1 MTTAL
6 KTNTMWKKA
15 PVGPCLVIRR
25 LIDRRNAGAM
35 QPFCWFAVCY
45 CSPDFERSDILPPS
59 AVAGMDRL
67 NYLVT
72 GASEEAELLDEL
84 ASQGGVSRWIN
95 TIGGL
100 TRRTP
105 AKTVYVLNAELW
117 LASAD
122 ISKKPQNLQT
132 ESESVP
138 LVAGYHGAD
147 VRVLCGS
154 FEGKTGPFNPSC
166 GESLML
172 DITLSPGAAFTYPVP
187 PENNTLVYVF
197 GGRAHFGE
205 GEDLFF
211 GKDSFLHMYGGT
223 VTAYTLQTGARFL
236 LLSAAAEKTKNL
248 NFNKIPLK

>member
-1 MTTAL
+1 MSRYPVCLFMGGQNDNCA
-6 KTNTMWKKA
+6 KNENNVEKA

-72 GASEEAELLDEL
+72 GPSEEAELLDEL

-132 ESESVP
+132 ESENVP
-138 LVAGYHGAD
+138 LVVGYHGAD

-187 PENNTLVYVF
+187 PEIIPWYMCLG
-197 GGRAHFGE
+197 GGRILAKGKTYFSARI
-205 GEDLFF
+205 LFCIC
-211 GKDSFLHMYGGT
+211 
-223 VTAYTLQTGARFL
+223 TAEQ
-236 LLSAAAEKTKNL
+236 
-248 NFNKIPLK
+248 

>member
-1 MTTAL
+1 
-6 KTNTMWKKA
+6 MWKKA

-72 GASEEAELLDEL
+72 GPSEEAELLDEL

-122 ISKKPQNLQT
+122 ISKSLKTCRQRAKMCPWWLDTTEQMSACSAVVLRAKPGLLI
-132 ESESVP
+132 P
-138 LVAGYHGAD
+138 
-147 VRVLCGS
+147 RV
-154 FEGKTGPFNPSC
+154 GK
-166 GESLML
+166 
-172 DITLSPGAAFTYPVP
+172 V
-187 PENNTLVYVF
+187 
-197 GGRAHFGE
+197 
-205 GEDLFF
+205 
-211 GKDSFLHMYGGT
+211 
-223 VTAYTLQTGARFL
+223 
-236 LLSAAAEKTKNL
+236 
-248 NFNKIPLK
+248 

>member
-1 MTTAL
+1 M
-6 KTNTMWKKA
+6 
-15 PVGPCLVIRR
+15 
-25 LIDRRNAGAM
+25 
-35 QPFCWFAVCY
+35 
-45 CSPDFERSDILPPS
+45 
-59 AVAGMDRL
+59 
-67 NYLVT
+67 
-72 GASEEAELLDEL
+72 
-84 ASQGGVSRWIN
+84 
-95 TIGGL
+95 
-100 TRRTP
+100 
-105 AKTVYVLNAELW
+105 ELW

-132 ESESVP
+132 ESENVP
-138 LVAGYHGAD
+138 LVVGYHGAD

-211 GKDSFLHMYGGT
+211 GKDSFLHMHGGT